1 MGETPNPM
9 IGQPLGCILVL
20 LIGVLSFAIGVAL
33 LCFIGAFR
41 PGFFAW
47 DAGSLWPA
55 FGIGFLIFYP
65 LVDFAHR
72 LEMRFFFRKH
82 GRRILKIRGFRNH
95 YRVDYLEDT
104 RKMSGKWPKDFERW
118 VQPKT

>member
-1 MGETPNPM
+1 M

-33 LCFIGAFR
+33 LWFIGTFR

-47 DAGSLWPA
+47 DSGSLWPA
-55 FGIGFLIFYP
+55 FGIGFIIFYP

-72 LEMRFFFRKH
+72 LEIHFFFRKH
-82 GRRILKIRGFRNH
+82 GRRILRIRGFKNH
-95 YRVDYLEDT
+95 YRVDYLEGAT
-104 RKMSGKWPKDFERW
+104 KMSGKWPKDFESW
-118 VQPKT
+118 IQTKI